1 MYENIDD
8 LYNESYHDFYKT
20 CEYKELISSDPI
32 PCKIDNSLKF
42 VGQYNDGIITLRKPS
57 FNTSDEVRE
66 LTSTLYHEFTH
77 YYDESIFKHLGYQ
90 DDDIETLMLTYSE
103 IHAAYNGIFMFLNLK
118 NLSVKKRID
127 LNRIKFKNRAIVEYI
142 AFQITKEINSMNNI
156 LGFKNSMYLLGEK
169 RAFLKIARDVSV
181 INRAYNFKR
190 IPEVIRNEIINI
202 DKLVDLTSY
211 ENIEV
216 KQINLN
222 KLKIENELCRI
233 SIKNVPF
240 PNIEGMDEIKQIIDS
255 L

>member
-1 MYENIDD
+1 MYENFDD

-20 CEYKELISSDPI
+20 CTYKELISSDPI

-42 VGQYNDGIITLRKPS
+42 VGQYNDGAITLRKPS

-66 LTSTLYHEFTH
+66 LVSSLYHEFTH
-77 YYDESIFKHLGYQ
+77 YYDESVFKYLGYQ

-103 IHAAYNGIFMFLNLK
+103 IHAAYNGIFMFFNLK

-127 LNRIKFKNRAIVEYI
+127 LNRIKIKDRAIVEYI
-142 AFQITKEINSMNNI
+142 AFQITKEINSLNNI

-169 RAFLKIARDVSV
+169 RAFLKIAKDISA
-181 INRAYNFKR
+181 IYRAYTFKR
-190 IPEVIRNEIINI
+190 FPESVRNEIINI
-202 DKLVDLTSY
+202 DKLIDLTSY
-211 ENIEV
+211 KNIDV

-222 KLKIENELCRI
+222 KRKIENELYRI
-233 SIKNVPF
+233 SIKNMPI
-240 PNIEGMDEIKQIIDS
+240 PDIEGIKEIKQIIDS